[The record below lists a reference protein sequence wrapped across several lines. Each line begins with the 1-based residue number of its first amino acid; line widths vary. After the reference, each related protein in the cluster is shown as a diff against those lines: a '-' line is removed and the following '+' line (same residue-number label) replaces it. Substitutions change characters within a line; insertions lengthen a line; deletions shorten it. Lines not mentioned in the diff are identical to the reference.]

1 MAPESSPH
9 GTQAPGTQAAEVR
22 RIEAA
27 YAARDASDASSPYR
41 YSNPGYALYMQLL
54 ESSLLRSLRRAP
66 VALEGASVLDVGC
79 GSGYFLNRLREFGAG
94 TATGVDLIPERVET
108 ARTRYPA
115 LRFECANA
123 AELPFADGEFDV
135 VTQFTCLSS
144 VLDPALRAAI
154 GAEMWRVTRGGGI
167 VVSYDMRPPPA
178 PVRAMR
184 WLGDWRRGEL
194 GRGNGAA
201 TPTTGI
207 SAAELERLFP
217 SGSRQYSSVG
227 LAFGLC
233 AVAARSPLSAQLL
246 ARVPALR
253 EHGIGV
259 VAKPR
264 GSAV

>member
-1 MAPESSPH
+1 MEPEYGPQ
-9 GTQAPGTQAAEVR
+9 GAQAAEVR

-41 YSNPGYALYMQLL
+41 YANPGYALYMQLL
-54 ESSLLRSLRRAP
+54 ESSLLRSLQRAP
-66 VALEGASVLDVGC
+66 VTLEGASVLDIGC
-79 GSGYFLNRLREFGAG
+79 GSGYFLNRLSEFGAA
-94 TATGVDLIPERVET
+94 TATGVDLMPERVEA
-108 ARTRYPA
+108 ARRRYPA
-115 LRFECANA
+115 LAFQCANA

-154 GAEMWRVTRGGGI
+154 GAEMWRVTRAGGI
-167 VVSYDMRPPPA
+167 VLSYDMRPPPA

-184 WLGDWRRGEL
+184 VLGEWRRGEL
-194 GRGNGAA
+194 GGDNGAA

-207 SAAELERLFP
+207 SAAELGRLFP
-217 SGSRQYSSVG
+217 SGSLRYSSVG

-233 AVAARSPLSAQLL
+233 AVAAPSPLSAQLL
-246 ARVPALR
+246 ARIPSLR

-259 VAKPR
+259 VAKQR
-264 GSAV
+264 ASAV